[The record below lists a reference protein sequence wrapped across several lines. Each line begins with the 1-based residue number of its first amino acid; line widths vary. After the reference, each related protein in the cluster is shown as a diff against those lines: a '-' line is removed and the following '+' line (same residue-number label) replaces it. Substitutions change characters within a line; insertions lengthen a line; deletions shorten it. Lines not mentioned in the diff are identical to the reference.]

1 MSQINGF
8 KGFVGYGIKELTEN
22 ETNQFCNQKLSIT
35 KYPYILSQSNFTSDF
50 MLRSYSSG
58 CYYFDT
64 NTGKWYSN
72 GIDVYEDTNLVQ
84 THCMSN
90 HLTSFAGGFVIL
102 PSKINIVYA
111 FESAILAKSLLAI
124 IILFIITLLYLLF
137 ATWSH
142 YMDIQDGKKVN
153 LVLTKD
159 NLQKN
164 TYFYEV
170 IVFTGT
176 RKESGTQSKVKLKIF
191 FSLFQLN
198 IRYI

>member
-1 MSQINGF
+1 MTQINGF

-84 THCMSN
+84 IHCMSN